1 MKYAKTKAGKASSH
15 TIHGSHSADF
25 RAEQASKMLFSI
37 SDLKLALGDNV
48 MDELEEIDH
57 NQARMLERGT
67 GKLRK
72 CSVCGDVYVNNFK
85 SEMKFKY
92 LFNKGGY
99 KCFFCFSGTRDRRRE
114 TKKFKRKREI
124 LRKVYELYLERLNT
138 GVTITKII

>member
-1 MKYAKTKAGKASSH
+1 MKYAKSKAGKASSH

-57 NQARMLERGT
+57 RQARMLERGT

-72 CSVCGDVYVNNFK
+72 CSICGDIYVNSFK
-85 SEMKFKY
+85 SEMRY
-92 LFNKGGY
+92 RQIFNRGGY
-99 KCFFCFSGTRDRRRE
+99 KCYFCFSGTKDNRRL
-114 TKKFKRKREI
+114 TKRGKRKREI
-124 LRKVYELYLERLNT
+124 LQKVYELYLERLNF
-138 GVTITKII
+138 GVKITKII